1 MDCDCGNFNF
11 TCKFKRM
18 IMKKTYLII
27 ILLATMSCQIISAKT
42 LSDNE
47 KIRALEEKCATLQ
60 EQQRCYNDEMRRFVE
75 TQKGTEST
83 LGTLARENDSLS
95 VTIDSLRNVCKN
107 LSERQSSDRTSIN
120 GKIEETNS
128 NVKASQD
135 TLQNRT
141 IWGAVTAFVLLVI
154 VIGVTIRLAKRIK
167 SGDSSIEEVRK
178 AQDALQVAQNKM
190 QEESVKLDSQLLTI
204 VQKQL
209 DSSTSLASKETGKPD
224 HSLVVKLAN
233 EIARIETNLSKMD
246 KSVRGYKQLVQA
258 KDRMINNVRA
268 NGYEIISL
276 LGQEYNDGMQ
286 FQARF
291 VPDESLPEGKRII
304 TGMIKMQVNYNGKM
318 IQPAEIV
325 VSQNI

>member
-1 MDCDCGNFNF
+1 M
-11 TCKFKRM
+11 RY
-18 IMKKTYLII
+18 IYL
-27 ILLATMSCQIISAKT
+27 LLSLFFT
-42 LSDNE
+42 LSVYSNPATDNDKWKVLNE
-47 KIRALEEKCATLQ
+47 KNETLQ
-60 EQQRCYNDEMRRFVE
+60 KKLNRCESVLNKLKDKQRSNELKVTTLLRAYDQQRIE
-75 TQKGTEST
+75 
-83 LGTLARENDSLS
+83 
-95 VTIDSLRNVCKN
+95 IDCLRNVC
-107 LSERQSSDRTSIN
+107 RQLKETQSADRKSMN
-120 GKIEETNS
+120 GKINATNTNVQS
-128 NVKASQD
+128 NQD
-135 TLQNRT
+135 TLHSRT
-141 IWGAVTAFVLLVI
+141 LWGGGLSLAFFVAII
-154 VIGVTIRLAKRIK
+154 VVAYKLGKRIN
-167 SGDSSIEEVRK
+167 SGTTTIADVSK
-178 AQDALQVAQNKM
+178 AQEALQAAQTKM
-190 QEESVKLDSQLLTI
+190 QEESVKLDNQLLAI

-209 DSSTSLASKETGKPD
+209 DASVMSANKTTGEPD

-286 FQARF
+286 FPARF

-304 TGMIKMQVNYNGKM
+304 TGMTKMQVNYNGKM

>member
-1 MDCDCGNFNF
+1 
-11 TCKFKRM
+11 
-18 IMKKTYLII
+18 MKKIFTILI
-27 ILLATMSCQIISAKT
+27 LAVISCQFVNAK
-42 LSDNE
+42 SINDNTD
-47 KIRALEEKCATLQ
+47 KIKALEEKCYVLQNKQVKADNNLRKLIENQHVAEREIQTLLKKNDA
-60 EQQRCYNDEMRRFVE
+60 QR
-75 TQKGTEST
+75 
-83 LGTLARENDSLS
+83 LA
-95 VTIDSLRNVCKN
+95 IDSLQDKCKS
-107 LSERQSSDRTSIN
+107 LEEAQSTDRENIN
-120 GKIEETNS
+120 GKIDATDNNVRTN
-128 NVKASQD
+128 QD
-135 TLQNRT
+135 QLQSRTLY
-141 IWGAVTAFVLLVI
+141 GVI
-154 VIGVTIRLAKRIK
+154 VVIVVLAIIVGIAYWLTKRIK
-167 SGDSSIEEVRK
+167 SGTSTIGDVRR
-178 AQDALQVAQNKM
+178 AQEALQAAQTKM
-190 QEESVKLDSQLLTI
+190 QEESIKLDNQLLAI

-209 DSSTSLASKETGKPD
+209 DASSASKITGEPD
-224 HSLVVKLAN
+224 HSLVVKLAD

-286 FQARF
+286 FQTRF

>member
-1 MDCDCGNFNF
+1 
-11 TCKFKRM
+11 
-18 IMKKTYLII
+18 MKHFFITVS
-27 ILLATMSCQIISAKT
+27 ILLGFVVSTVSAENNSKEIEGLKTEVNSLMNRQKHLESEVGT
-42 LSDNE
+42 LSSKTSDAEKEISDLSSQDKELQSVVDSLQGVSNALAAALRTNKKELSESIGKTNE
-47 KIRALEEKCATLQ
+47 LALS
-60 EQQRCYNDEMRRFVE
+60 
-75 TQKGTEST
+75 TESVLSSRT
-83 LGTLARENDSLS
+83 LWGSCGLAILLLAIIATIFAFLKKIKLGT
-95 VTIDSLRNVCKN
+95 
-107 LSERQSSDRTSIN
+107 TSI
-120 GKIEETNS
+120 
-128 NVKASQD
+128 D
-135 TLQNRT
+135 
-141 IWGAVTAFVLLVI
+141 
-154 VIGVTIRLAKRIK
+154 
-167 SGDSSIEEVRK
+167 DVRR
-178 AQDALQVAQNKM
+178 AQEALQAAQTKM
-190 QEESVKLDSQLLTI
+190 QEESVKLDNQLLAI

-209 DSSTSLASKETGKPD
+209 DASVPSANKTTGEPD
-224 HSLVVKLAN
+224 HSLVVKLAD

-286 FQARF
+286 FQTRF

>member
-1 MDCDCGNFNF
+1 
-11 TCKFKRM
+11 
-18 IMKKTYLII
+18 MKKIFTILI
-27 ILLATMSCQIISAKT
+27 LAVIGCQFANAK
-42 LSDNE
+42 SVNDNTD
-47 KIRALEEKCATLQ
+47 KIKALEEKCYVLQNKQVKADNNLRKLIENQHVAEREIQTLVKKNDA
-60 EQQRCYNDEMRRFVE
+60 QR
-75 TQKGTEST
+75 
-83 LGTLARENDSLS
+83 LA
-95 VTIDSLRNVCKN
+95 IDSLQDKCKS
-107 LSERQSSDRTSIN
+107 LEEAQSADRENIN
-120 GKIEETNS
+120 GKIDATDN
-128 NVKASQD
+128 NVRINQD
-135 TLQNRT
+135 QLQSRTLY
-141 IWGAVTAFVLLVI
+141 GVI
-154 VIGVTIRLAKRIK
+154 VVIVVFVIIVGVVYWFTKRIK
-167 SGDSSIEEVRK
+167 AGASTIVDVRR
-178 AQDALQVAQNKM
+178 AQEALQAAQTKM
-190 QEESVKLDSQLLTI
+190 QEESVKLDNQLLAI

-209 DSSTSLASKETGKPD
+209 DASVPSANKTTGEPD

-276 LGQEYNDGMQ
+276 LGQDYNDGMQ
-286 FQARF
+286 FPARF

>member
-1 MDCDCGNFNF
+1 M
-11 TCKFKRM
+11 
-18 IMKKTYLII
+18 
-27 ILLATMSCQIISAKT
+27 
-42 LSDNE
+42 
-47 KIRALEEKCATLQ
+47 EEKCYVLQDKQVKADNNLRKLIENQHVAEREIQTLVKKNDA
-60 EQQRCYNDEMRRFVE
+60 QR
-75 TQKGTEST
+75 
-83 LGTLARENDSLS
+83 LA
-95 VTIDSLRNVCKN
+95 IDSLQDKCKY
-107 LSERQSSDRTSIN
+107 LEEAQSTDRENIN
-120 GKIEETNS
+120 GKIDATDNNIRTN
-128 NVKASQD
+128 QD
-135 TLQNRT
+135 QLQSRTLYGV
-141 IWGAVTAFVLLVI
+141 IVVIVVLVI
-154 VIGVTIRLAKRIK
+154 IVGVACWLTKRIK
-167 SGDSSIEEVRK
+167 SGTSTIGDVRR
-178 AQDALQVAQNKM
+178 AQEALQAAQTKM
-190 QEESVKLDSQLLTI
+190 QEESVKLDNQLLAI

-209 DSSTSLASKETGKPD
+209 DASSASKITGEPD
-224 HSLVVKLAN
+224 HSLVVKLAD

-286 FQARF
+286 FQTRF

>member
-1 MDCDCGNFNF
+1 
-11 TCKFKRM
+11 
-18 IMKKTYLII
+18 MKYYFLSTIFLLGLSFSTLKAEDNSKTIEYLKTEVSNLNTQQE
-27 ILLATMSCQIISAKT
+27 LLHKEFKT
-42 LSDNE
+42 LSS
-47 KIRALEEKCATLQ
+47 KIS
-60 EQQRCYNDEMRRFVE
+60 E
-75 TQKGTEST
+75 TEGQISEIQTTNKKLVS
-83 LGTLARENDSLS
+83 N
-95 VTIDSLRNVCKN
+95 IDSLQKDYNTLVANQKADKSEIVNSIDKTNELIQTTENV
-107 LSERQSSDRTSIN
+107 LSSRT
-120 GKIEETNS
+120 
-128 NVKASQD
+128 
-135 TLQNRT
+135 L
-141 IWGAVTAFVLLVI
+141 WVTCGLVI
-154 VIGVTIRLAKRIK
+154 LLSVIIATIFAFLKKIK
-167 SGDSSIEEVRK
+167 LGTSSIDEVRK
-178 AQDALQVAQNKM
+178 AQEALEVAQKKM
-190 QEESVKLDSQLLTI
+190 QEESIKLDNQMLAI

-209 DSSTSLASKETGKPD
+209 DAYVPSANKTKGEPD
-224 HSLVVKLAN
+224 LSLVVKLAD

-286 FQARF
+286 FQTRF

>member
-1 MDCDCGNFNF
+1 
-11 TCKFKRM
+11 
-18 IMKKTYLII
+18 MKHFFITAF
-27 ILLATMSCQIISAKT
+27 ILLGFAVSTVSAENKSKDIESLKTEVSSLMNRQKHLENEVGTLSSKT
-42 LSDNE
+42 LDAEKKISDLSSQNKELQSVVDSLQGVSNALAAALRTNKKELSESIGKTNE
-47 KIRALEEKCATLQ
+47 LALS
-60 EQQRCYNDEMRRFVE
+60 
-75 TQKGTEST
+75 TESVLSSRT
-83 LGTLARENDSLS
+83 LWGSCGLAILLLAIIATIFAFLKKIKLGT
-95 VTIDSLRNVCKN
+95 
-107 LSERQSSDRTSIN
+107 TSI
-120 GKIEETNS
+120 
-128 NVKASQD
+128 VD
-135 TLQNRT
+135 
-141 IWGAVTAFVLLVI
+141 
-154 VIGVTIRLAKRIK
+154 
-167 SGDSSIEEVRK
+167 VRR
-178 AQDALQVAQNKM
+178 AQEALQAAQTKM
-190 QEESVKLDSQLLTI
+190 QEESVKLDNQLLAI

-209 DSSTSLASKETGKPD
+209 DTSVPSANKTTGEPD
-224 HSLVVKLAN
+224 HSLVVKLAD

-286 FQARF
+286 FPARF

>member
-1 MDCDCGNFNF
+1 
-11 TCKFKRM
+11 
-18 IMKKTYLII
+18 MKKIFTILI
-27 ILLATMSCQIISAKT
+27 LAVISCLFVNAK
-42 LSDNE
+42 SINDNTD
-47 KIRALEEKCATLQ
+47 KIKALEEKCYVLQNKQVKADNSLRKLIENQHVAEREIQTLLKKNDA
-60 EQQRCYNDEMRRFVE
+60 QR
-75 TQKGTEST
+75 
-83 LGTLARENDSLS
+83 LA
-95 VTIDSLRNVCKN
+95 IDSLQDKCKS
-107 LSERQSSDRTSIN
+107 LEEAQSTDRENIN
-120 GKIEETNS
+120 GKIDATDNNVRTN
-128 NVKASQD
+128 QD
-135 TLQNRT
+135 LLQSRTLY
-141 IWGAVTAFVLLVI
+141 GVI
-154 VIGVTIRLAKRIK
+154 VVIVVLAIIAGIAYWLTKRIK
-167 SGDSSIEEVRK
+167 SGTSTIGDVRRV
-178 AQDALQVAQNKM
+178 QEALQAAQTKM
-190 QEESVKLDSQLLTI
+190 QEESVKLDNQLLAI

-209 DSSTSLASKETGKPD
+209 DASVPSANKTTGEPD
-224 HSLVVKLAN
+224 HSLVVKLAD

-286 FQARF
+286 FQTRF

>member
-1 MDCDCGNFNF
+1 MGFVVSTVSAENNSKEIEGLKTEVNSLMNRQKHLESEVGTLSSKTSDAEKKISDLSSQDKELQSVVDSLQGVSNALAAALRTNKKELSESIGKTNELALSTESVLSSRTLWGSCG
-11 TCKFKRM
+11 
-18 IMKKTYLII
+18 LA
-27 ILLATMSCQIISAKT
+27 ILLLAIIATIFAFLK
-42 LSDNE
+42 
-47 KIRALEEKCATLQ
+47 KIK
-60 EQQRCYNDEMRRFVE
+60 
-75 TQKGTEST
+75 
-83 LGTLARENDSLS
+83 LGT
-95 VTIDSLRNVCKN
+95 
-107 LSERQSSDRTSIN
+107 TSI
-120 GKIEETNS
+120 
-128 NVKASQD
+128 D
-135 TLQNRT
+135 
-141 IWGAVTAFVLLVI
+141 
-154 VIGVTIRLAKRIK
+154 
-167 SGDSSIEEVRK
+167 DVRR
-178 AQDALQVAQNKM
+178 AQEALQAAQTKM
-190 QEESVKLDSQLLTI
+190 QEESVKLDNQLLAI

-209 DSSTSLASKETGKPD
+209 DASVPSANKTTGEPD
-224 HSLVVKLAN
+224 HSLVVKLAD

-286 FQARF
+286 FQTRF

>member
-1 MDCDCGNFNF
+1 
-11 TCKFKRM
+11 
-18 IMKKTYLII
+18 MKHFFITVS
-27 ILLATMSCQIISAKT
+27 ILLGFVVSTVSAENNSKEIEGLKTEVNSLMNRQKHLESEVGT
-42 LSDNE
+42 LSSKTSDAEKEISDLSSQDKELQSVVDSLQGVSNALAAALRTNKKELSESIGKTNE
-47 KIRALEEKCATLQ
+47 LALS
-60 EQQRCYNDEMRRFVE
+60 
-75 TQKGTEST
+75 TESVLSSRT
-83 LGTLARENDSLS
+83 LWGSCGLAILLLAIIATIFAFLKKIKLGT
-95 VTIDSLRNVCKN
+95 
-107 LSERQSSDRTSIN
+107 TSIN
-120 GKIEETNS
+120 DVRRAQE
-128 NVKASQD
+128 V
-135 TLQNRT
+135 LQ
-141 IWGAVTAFVLLVI
+141 A
-154 VIGVTIRLAKRIK
+154 
-167 SGDSSIEEVRK
+167 
-178 AQDALQVAQNKM
+178 AQTKM
-190 QEESVKLDSQLLTI
+190 QEESVKLDNQLLAI

-209 DSSTSLASKETGKPD
+209 DASVPSANKTTGEPD
-224 HSLVVKLAN
+224 HSLVVKLAD

-286 FQARF
+286 FQTRF

>member
-1 MDCDCGNFNF
+1 MN
-11 TCKFKRM
+11 RV
-18 IMKKTYLII
+18 II
-27 ILLATMSCQIISAKT
+27 ILWGIVLGGLFANAKSI
-42 LSDNE
+42 SDND
-47 KIRALEEKCATLQ
+47 KVKALEEKCSILQNKQVKADYNLRKLVERQKEAERKIQTLVKKNDA
-60 EQQRCYNDEMRRFVE
+60 QR
-75 TQKGTEST
+75 
-83 LGTLARENDSLS
+83 LA
-95 VTIDSLRNVCKN
+95 IDSLQDKCKS
-107 LSERQSSDRTSIN
+107 LEEAQSTDRENIN
-120 GKIEETNS
+120 GKIDATDNNVRTN
-128 NVKASQD
+128 QD
-135 TLQNRT
+135 QLQSRTLYGV
-141 IWGAVTAFVLLVI
+141 IVVIVVLVI
-154 VIGVTIRLAKRIK
+154 IVGVACWLTKRIK
-167 SGDSSIEEVRK
+167 SGTSTIGDVRR
-178 AQDALQVAQNKM
+178 AQEALQAAQTKM
-190 QEESVKLDSQLLTI
+190 QAESVKLDNQLLAI

-209 DSSTSLASKETGKPD
+209 DASSASKITGEPD
-224 HSLVVKLAN
+224 HSLVVKLAD

-286 FQARF
+286 FQTRF

>member
-1 MDCDCGNFNF
+1 MN
-11 TCKFKRM
+11 RV
-18 IMKKTYLII
+18 II
-27 ILLATMSCQIISAKT
+27 ILLGLVLEGLFAYAKPST
-42 LSDNE
+42 DTD
-47 KIRALEEKCATLQ
+47 KVKALEEKCSILQNKQVKADNNLRKLVERQKEAERKIQTLVK
-60 EQQRCYNDEMRRFVE
+60 ENEIQRM
-75 TQKGTEST
+75 
-83 LGTLARENDSLS
+83 A
-95 VTIDSLRNVCKN
+95 IDSMQDKCNSL
-107 LSERQSSDRTSIN
+107 EEEQSSDRKNIN
-120 GKIEETNS
+120 GKIDATDNNVRTN
-128 NVKASQD
+128 QD
-135 TLQNRT
+135 LLQSRTLC
-141 IWGAVTAFVLLVI
+141 GVI
-154 VIGVTIRLAKRIK
+154 VVIVVLAIIVGVACWLTKRIK
-167 SGDSSIEEVRK
+167 TGTSTVDDVRK
-178 AQDALQVAQNKM
+178 AQEALQAAQTKM
-190 QEESVKLDSQLLTI
+190 QEESVKLDNQLLAI

-209 DSSTSLASKETGKPD
+209 DASASSASKPTGEPD
-224 HSLVVKLAN
+224 HTLVVKLAD

-286 FQARF
+286 FKTRF

>member
-1 MDCDCGNFNF
+1 
-11 TCKFKRM
+11 
-18 IMKKTYLII
+18 MKHSFITAF
-27 ILLATMSCQIISAKT
+27 ILLGFVVSTVSAENNSKDIEILKTEVNSLKNRQKHLENEVGT
-42 LSDNE
+42 LSSKTTNAEKKISDLSSQDKKLQSVVDSLQGVSNALAAAQRANKKELFESIGKTNE
-47 KIRALEEKCATLQ
+47 LALS
-60 EQQRCYNDEMRRFVE
+60 
-75 TQKGTEST
+75 TESVLSSRT
-83 LGTLARENDSLS
+83 LWGSCGLVILLLAIIATIFAFLKKIKLGTIS
-95 VTIDSLRNVCKN
+95 ID
-107 LSERQSSDRTSIN
+107 D
-120 GKIEETNS
+120 
-128 NVKASQD
+128 
-135 TLQNRT
+135 
-141 IWGAVTAFVLLVI
+141 
-154 VIGVTIRLAKRIK
+154 
-167 SGDSSIEEVRK
+167 VRR
-178 AQDALQVAQNKM
+178 AQEALQVAQTKM
-190 QEESVKLDSQLLTI
+190 QEESVKLDNQLLAI

-209 DSSTSLASKETGKPD
+209 DASVTSANKTTGEPD
-224 HSLVVKLAN
+224 HSLVVKLAD

-286 FQARF
+286 FQTRF

>member
-1 MDCDCGNFNF
+1 
-11 TCKFKRM
+11 
-18 IMKKTYLII
+18 MKKIFTILI
-27 ILLATMSCQIISAKT
+27 LAVIGCQFANAK
-42 LSDNE
+42 SVNDNTD
-47 KIRALEEKCATLQ
+47 KIKALEEKCYVLQNKQVKADNNLRKLIENQHVAEREIQTLVKKNDA
-60 EQQRCYNDEMRRFVE
+60 QR
-75 TQKGTEST
+75 
-83 LGTLARENDSLS
+83 LA
-95 VTIDSLRNVCKN
+95 IDSLQDKCKS
-107 LSERQSSDRTSIN
+107 LEEAQSTDRENIN
-120 GKIEETNS
+120 GKIDATDNNVRTN
-128 NVKASQD
+128 QD
-135 TLQNRT
+135 QLQSRTLYGV
-141 IWGAVTAFVLLVI
+141 IVVIVVLVI
-154 VIGVTIRLAKRIK
+154 IVGVACWLTKRIK
-167 SGDSSIEEVRK
+167 SGTSTIGDVRR
-178 AQDALQVAQNKM
+178 AQEALQATQTKM
-190 QEESVKLDSQLLTI
+190 QEESVKLDNQLLAI

-209 DSSTSLASKETGKPD
+209 DASSASKITGEPD
-224 HSLVVKLAN
+224 HSLVVKLAD

-286 FQARF
+286 FQTRF

>member
-1 MDCDCGNFNF
+1 
-11 TCKFKRM
+11 
-18 IMKKTYLII
+18 MKHFFITTS
-27 ILLATMSCQIISAKT
+27 ILLGFVISTVNAENNSKEIESLKIEVNSLMNRQKRLESEVGT
-42 LSDNE
+42 LSSKTSDAEKKISELSSQDKELRSVVDSLQDICNDLATTQRTNKKELSESIDKTNE
-47 KIRALEEKCATLQ
+47 LALS
-60 EQQRCYNDEMRRFVE
+60 
-75 TQKGTEST
+75 TESVLFSRT
-83 LGTLARENDSLS
+83 LWGTCGLAILLLAIIA
-95 VTIDSLRNVCKN
+95 TIFAFLKKIKSGT
-107 LSERQSSDRTSIN
+107 TSIDGVRN
-120 GKIEETNS
+120 
-128 NVKASQD
+128 AQD
-135 TLQNRT
+135 TLQ
-141 IWGAVTAFVLLVI
+141 A
-154 VIGVTIRLAKRIK
+154 
-167 SGDSSIEEVRK
+167 
-178 AQDALQVAQNKM
+178 AQIKM
-190 QEESVKLDSQLLTI
+190 QEESVKLDNQLLAI

-209 DSSTSLASKETGKPD
+209 DVSVPSANKTTGEPD
-224 HSLVVKLAN
+224 HSLVVKLAD

-286 FQARF
+286 FQTRF

>member
-1 MDCDCGNFNF
+1 MF
-11 TCKFKRM
+11 TF
-18 IMKKTYLII
+18 LILTVI
-27 ILLATMSCQIISAKT
+27 GCQFANAK
-42 LSDNE
+42 SINDNTD
-47 KIRALEEKCATLQ
+47 KIKALEEKCYVLQNKQVKADNNLRKLIENQHVAEREIQTLVKKNDA
-60 EQQRCYNDEMRRFVE
+60 QR
-75 TQKGTEST
+75 
-83 LGTLARENDSLS
+83 LA
-95 VTIDSLRNVCKN
+95 IDSLQDKCKS
-107 LSERQSSDRTSIN
+107 LEEAQSTDREDIN
-120 GKIEETNS
+120 GKIDATDNNVRTN
-128 NVKASQD
+128 QD
-135 TLQNRT
+135 QLQSRTLY
-141 IWGAVTAFVLLVI
+141 GVI
-154 VIGVTIRLAKRIK
+154 VVIVVLAIIASVACWLTKRIK
-167 SGDSSIEEVRK
+167 SGTSTIGDVRR
-178 AQDALQVAQNKM
+178 AQEALQAAQTKM
-190 QEESVKLDSQLLTI
+190 QEESIKLDNQLLAI

-209 DSSTSLASKETGKPD
+209 DAYVPSANKTTGETD
-224 HSLVVKLAN
+224 HSLVVKLAD

-286 FQARF
+286 FQTRF

>member
-1 MDCDCGNFNF
+1 MKFLFISILFWGISFSTIKADDISKKVESLKIEVNSLKTQQEHLRNYFNALSI
-11 TCKFKRM
+11 KN
-18 IMKKTYLII
+18 
-27 ILLATMSCQIISAKT
+27 AKT
-42 LSDNE
+42 ERQMLELLSAN
-47 KIRALEEKCATLQ
+47 KK
-60 EQQRCYNDEMRRFVE
+60 
-75 TQKGTEST
+75 
-83 LGTLARENDSLS
+83 LASN
-95 VTIDSLRNVCKN
+95 IDSLQDEYNIVAANQKTDKSELVNSIDKTNELIQATENV
-107 LSERQSSDRTSIN
+107 LSLRT
-120 GKIEETNS
+120 
-128 NVKASQD
+128 
-135 TLQNRT
+135 L
-141 IWGAVTAFVLLVI
+141 WGTCALVI
-154 VIGVTIRLAKRIK
+154 LLIVIIATILAFLKKMKLGTTTI
-167 SGDSSIEEVRK
+167 DDVRK
-178 AQDALQVAQNKM
+178 AQEALQVAQTKM
-190 QEESVKLDSQLLTI
+190 QEESIKLDNQLLAI

-209 DSSTSLASKETGKPD
+209 DASVPSANKTTGEPD
-224 HSLVVKLAN
+224 HSLVVKLAD

-286 FQARF
+286 FQTRF

>member
-1 MDCDCGNFNF
+1 
-11 TCKFKRM
+11 
-18 IMKKTYLII
+18 MKHSFITAF
-27 ILLATMSCQIISAKT
+27 ILLGFVVSTVSAENNSKDIEILKTEVNSLKNRQKHLENEVGT
-42 LSDNE
+42 LSSKTSNAEKKISDLSSQDKKLQSVVDSLQGVSNALAAAQRANKKELFESIGKTNE
-47 KIRALEEKCATLQ
+47 LALS
-60 EQQRCYNDEMRRFVE
+60 
-75 TQKGTEST
+75 TESVLSSRT
-83 LGTLARENDSLS
+83 LWGSCGLVILLLAIIATIFAFLKKIKLGT
-95 VTIDSLRNVCKN
+95 
-107 LSERQSSDRTSIN
+107 TSI
-120 GKIEETNS
+120 
-128 NVKASQD
+128 D
-135 TLQNRT
+135 
-141 IWGAVTAFVLLVI
+141 
-154 VIGVTIRLAKRIK
+154 
-167 SGDSSIEEVRK
+167 DVRR
-178 AQDALQVAQNKM
+178 AQEALQVAQTKM
-190 QEESVKLDSQLLTI
+190 QEESVKLDNQLLAI

-209 DSSTSLASKETGKPD
+209 DASVTSANKTTGEPD
-224 HSLVVKLAN
+224 HSLVVKLAD

-286 FQARF
+286 FQTRF

>member
-1 MDCDCGNFNF
+1 
-11 TCKFKRM
+11 
-18 IMKKTYLII
+18 MKKIFTILI
-27 ILLATMSCQIISAKT
+27 LAVIGCQFANAK
-42 LSDNE
+42 SVNDNTD
-47 KIRALEEKCATLQ
+47 KIKALEEKCYILQNKQVKADNNLRKLIENQHVTERKIQTLVKKNDA
-60 EQQRCYNDEMRRFVE
+60 QR
-75 TQKGTEST
+75 
-83 LGTLARENDSLS
+83 LA
-95 VTIDSLRNVCKN
+95 IDSLQDKCKS
-107 LSERQSSDRTSIN
+107 LEEAQSTDRENIN
-120 GKIEETNS
+120 GKIDATDNNVRTN
-128 NVKASQD
+128 QD
-135 TLQNRT
+135 QLQSRTLYGV
-141 IWGAVTAFVLLVI
+141 IVVI
-154 VIGVTIRLAKRIK
+154 VILAIIVGIACWLTKRIK
-167 SGDSSIEEVRK
+167 LGRSTIGDVRR
-178 AQDALQVAQNKM
+178 AQEALQAAQTKM
-190 QEESVKLDSQLLTI
+190 QEESVKLDNQLLAI

-209 DSSTSLASKETGKPD
+209 DASSASKITGEPD
-224 HSLVVKLAN
+224 HSLVVKLAD

-286 FQARF
+286 FQTRF

>member
-1 MDCDCGNFNF
+1 
-11 TCKFKRM
+11 
-18 IMKKTYLII
+18 MKKLTF
-27 ILLATMSCQIISAKT
+27 ILFVALNLTSTEAVLANDIDKT
-42 LSDNE
+42 KRVEESVSD
-47 KIRALEEKCATLQ
+47 LQ
-60 EQQRCYNDEMRRFVE
+60 QKQVETNKLLLKLTNEQQVVE
-75 TQKGTEST
+75 QELQS
-83 LGTLARENDSLS
+83 LGNEAEKQSAIL
-95 VTIDSLRNVCKN
+95 DSLRNECKR
-107 LSERQSSDRTSIN
+107 LEAAQYADRKDIN
-120 GKIEETNS
+120 GKIVITDN
-128 NVKASQD
+128 NIRANQTK
-135 TLQNRT
+135 LQNHTFWGIGIAIAIILLT
-141 IWGAVTAFVLLVI
+141 IVVI
-154 VIGVTIRLAKRIK
+154 LWLFKRIK
-167 SGDSSIEEVRK
+167 NGASSIDDVRK
-178 AQDALQVAQNKM
+178 AQEALQTAQTKM
-190 QEESVKLDSQLLTI
+190 QEESIKLDNQLLAI

-209 DSSTSLASKETGKPD
+209 DASVPSANKTTGEPD
-224 HSLVVKLAN
+224 HSLVVKLAD

-286 FQARF
+286 FQTRF

>member
-1 MDCDCGNFNF
+1 M
-11 TCKFKRM
+11 RY
-18 IMKKTYLII
+18 IYL
-27 ILLATMSCQIISAKT
+27 LLSLFFT
-42 LSDNE
+42 LSVYSSPATDNDKWTVLNE
-47 KIRALEEKCATLQ
+47 QNEDLQKKLKSCESVLNKLKDKQRYNNLKVTTLIRAYDQQRIEIDRLHNVCRQLEETL
-60 EQQRCYNDEMRRFVE
+60 
-75 TQKGTEST
+75 S
-83 LGTLARENDSLS
+83 A
-95 VTIDSLRNVCKN
+95 
-107 LSERQSSDRTSIN
+107 DRKSMN
-120 GKIEETNS
+120 GKINATNTNVQS
-128 NVKASQD
+128 NQEMLHSR
-135 TLQNRT
+135 TL
-141 IWGAVTAFVLLVI
+141 WGGGLSLAFFVAII
-154 VIGVTIRLAKRIK
+154 VVAYKLGKRIN
-167 SGDSSIEEVRK
+167 SGTSTIADVRK
-178 AQDALQVAQNKM
+178 AQEALQADQTKM
-190 QEESVKLDSQLLTI
+190 QEESVKLDNQLLAI

-209 DSSTSLASKETGKPD
+209 DAYVPSANKTTGEPD
-224 HSLVVKLAN
+224 HSLVVKLAD

-286 FQARF
+286 FQTRF